1 LSLLSFK
8 TTKEIYKY
16 VKNIQQRINLF
27 VLFLSIESKF
37 SIAVSR
43 KEPSKNPKMSSQNN
57 NERQQQVCQFSVS
70 SLVMLCILLTAS
82 QLLQSSTAF
91 STLSMQQRTHNNG
104 LTSRLHAASAGNP
117 DDEIT
122 RQVER
127 AKELLA
133 KTKAKMEA
141 QEQADANGPTGAAAN
156 VPFFA
161 SKDNKSNSKKEKLM
175 KTQNEEGL
183 FTTDGGLMAQMSESE
198 DWEVRPLNEVFQN
211 EKEITRKTNKL
222 ANRDMS
228 AGIQGLQRVLQT
240 EDYLKIFDKR
250 NRFIGEN

>member
-1 LSLLSFK
+1 MK
-8 TTKEIYKY
+8 
-16 VKNIQQRINLF
+16 
-27 VLFLSIESKF
+27 
-37 SIAVSR
+37 
-43 KEPSKNPKMSSQNN
+43 SSQNN
-57 NERQQQVCQFSVS
+57 NERPKQVCQFSVL
-70 SLVMLCILLTAS
+70 SLGLLCILLTAT

-91 STLSMQQRTHNNG
+91 STSSMQQQTLKNRW
-104 LTSRLHAASAGNP
+104 TSHLHAAPSIQ

-122 RQVER
+122 RQLVR
-127 AKELLA
+127 ARELIA

-141 QEQADANGPTGAAAN
+141 QEEADANGTTTGAAAAN

-161 SKDNKSNSKKEKLM
+161 SQDRKSNSKKDKVI

-183 FTTDGGLMAQMSESE
+183 FTTDGDLMAEMSESE
-198 DWEVRPLNEVFQN
+198 EWEVRPLNEVFQT
-211 EKEITRKTNKL
+211 EKEIIRKTNKL